1 MVAPSHQFAVNNFSS
16 TLEVTSLAY
25 AGQIHARLIISIQ
38 WVSLE
43 SISLEIRRKTMGHY
57 SQQHCG

>member
-25 AGQIHARLIISIQ
+25 AGQIHTRLIISIQ

-43 SISLEIRRKTMGHY
+43 SISLEIRRKTMGH
-57 SQQHCG
+57 